1 MRARLFRFNGVL
13 VLCVCSL
20 ALIHAWCGE
29 TPNSTSCELV
39 LSPAKTEWLPDE
51 KVVVTLLFKNMGS
64 SPVTVVEGWLPSS
77 WEITRKYVQDGR
89 PQENTLFGGTI
100 RGVSGEYYSAVT
112 RPEEFVTVA
121 PGGSFKTEVDLTSRL
136 RNGQDRIPEGD
147 YRVVLRYRYER
158 SKEEATISLFD
169 GALESNPVQLR
180 VRGKPL

>member
-1 MRARLFRFNGVL
+1 MRASAVRFTGVL

-20 ALIHAWCGE
+20 ALIYAWCGV
-29 TPNSTSCELV
+29 TSDSSSCELV
-39 LSPAKTEWLPDE
+39 LSVPKMEWRPDE
-51 KVVVTLLFKNMGS
+51 KVVATLLFKNKGS

-100 RGVSGEYYSAVT
+100 RGVSGEHYSAAT

-121 PGGSFKTEVDLTSRL
+121 PGGSLKTEVDLTSRL
-136 RNGQDRIPEGD
+136 RNGQEQIPEGD
-147 YRVVLRYRYER
+147 YLVILRYRYER
-158 SKEEATISLFD
+158 SKEEATMSLFD

-180 VRGKPL
+180 VRGRPS